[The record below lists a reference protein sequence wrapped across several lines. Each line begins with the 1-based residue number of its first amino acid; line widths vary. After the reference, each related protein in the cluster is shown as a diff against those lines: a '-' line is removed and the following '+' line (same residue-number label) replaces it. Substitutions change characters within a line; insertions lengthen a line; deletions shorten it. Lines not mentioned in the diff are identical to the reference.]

1 MLDQAPGK
9 GTSMIRYTVQA
20 AVLLVMLSFAPMS
33 GAQQPST
40 SLIDDETLGE
50 VRSWLLVPVVF
61 MTLEAQNRRYANLSQ
76 ANINSLDSQWR
87 AEREADNQ
95 PLIAATLNNP
105 LSTYLTQ
112 VQAASAGLFTEIFV
126 IDAQGLNAGQS
137 AITSDFWQGDE
148 AKFQKT
154 FDVGAGAIFIDEA
167 ELHEASGTWRAQANM
182 TLQSDRGQPIGAVTV
197 EINLT
202 ELARRSRNTP
212 AGGQ

>member
-1 MLDQAPGK
+1 MLRPVVRAIIFTAMLCVAP
-9 GTSMIRYTVQA
+9 A
-20 AVLLVMLSFAPMS
+20 NW
-33 GAQQPST
+33 AQQPST
-40 SLIDDETLGE
+40 SLIDDKVLGE

-61 MTLEAQNRRYANLSQ
+61 MSVEAQNRRYAGLKQ
-76 ANINSLDSQWR
+76 ADIDGLDRQWR
-87 AEREADNQ
+87 AEREAENQ

-154 FDVGAGAIFIDEA
+154 YDVGAGAVFIDEA
-167 ELHEASGTWRAQANM
+167 EYHEASGTWRAQANM
-182 TLQSDRGQPIGAVTV
+182 TLQSNGGQAIGAATV

-202 ELARRSRNTP
+202 ELARRSKLSS

>member
-9 GTSMIRYTVQA
+9 GTSMVRYTVQA

>member
-1 MLDQAPGK
+1 MV
-9 GTSMIRYTVQA
+9 RYTVQA